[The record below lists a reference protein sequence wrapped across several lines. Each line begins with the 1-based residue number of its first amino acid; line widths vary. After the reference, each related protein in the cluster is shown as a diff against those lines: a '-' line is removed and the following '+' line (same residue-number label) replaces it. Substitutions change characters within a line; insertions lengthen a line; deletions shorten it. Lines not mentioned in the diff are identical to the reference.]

1 MVLKIIINDKYVKV
15 FDKFPISIGRRDDND
30 LVLIDMLVSRIHC
43 VIYNDSDKM
52 FIADMKST
60 NGTYVNKKKLD
71 FPMLISTDDS
81 IFIGETLLKIQDIE
95 N

>member
-1 MVLKIIINDKYVKV
+1 MVLKIIINNKYLKV

-30 LVLIDMLVSRIHC
+30 LALNDMLVSRIHC
-43 VIYNDSDKM
+43 AIYNDSDTI

-71 FPMLISTDDS
+71 LPMLISTDDL
-81 IFIGETLLKIQDIE
+81 IVIGETILKIQDIG

>member
-1 MVLKIIINDKYVKV
+1 MALKIIINNKYSKV

-30 LVLIDMLVSRIHC
+30 LTLNDMLVSRIHC
-43 VIYNDSDKM
+43 AIYNDSDTI
-52 FIADMKST
+52 FIADIKST

-71 FPMLISTDDS
+71 LPISISNDDLIL
-81 IFIGETLLKIQDIE
+81 IGETILKIQDIG